1 MVPRQQ
7 WLSRSWAEEPMT
19 VCVSWPRP
27 RTVAIRVYG
36 EVDLC
41 TAPRLEHELCQGIH
55 GSVDAVLVDLSEVSF
70 LAVAGLDCLL
80 RAQSLADE
88 RGIPLYIDRG
98 DSRVV
103 NRVFSVLRDT
113 LPAGF
118 SVPVPRG

>member
-7 WLSRSWAEEPMT
+7 WLSRDWAEDPMT
-19 VCVSWPRP
+19 MRVSWPLP

-36 EVDLC
+36 ELDLC
-41 TAPRLEHELCQGIH
+41 TAPTLEQELRQQIKGP
-55 GSVDAVLVDLSEVSF
+55 VDAVLVDLSGVSF

-80 RAQSLADE
+80 RAQNLAEE

-98 DSRVV
+98 DSRAV
-103 NRVFSVLRDT
+103 NRIFSLLRDT

-118 SVPVPRG
+118 SMPVPRG